1 MIFRPHL
8 TALVLSLLL
17 PVAVHCWSF
26 FGTKQDQPLI
36 VPIRFTLMIDPA
48 GDAKEPGRAID
59 DTFERGI
66 TLQLAE
72 ELKRTIEAENPGV
85 RIILTKFPGEVIE
98 PLQNASFA
106 NRLKVDLYI
115 SLNVFEHKE
124 KLNKLFLY
132 QLTYNPST
140 DLWVKKTDDLV
151 LLPFDQAYK
160 SSLPKTDAF
169 IKQLYESCKKE
180 ERPAKLSCHPPL
192 KIPFKPLVG
201 ISAPAIGIEL
211 GIKKK
216 DDWKE
221 LAPILRRSIEQ
232 IITAEITHDQTSTL
246 PYHQ

>member
-1 MIFRPHL
+1 MNYITFI
-8 TALVLSLLL
+8 VQSGILLL
-17 PVAVHCWSF
+17 SMFSPSISHCWSF
-26 FGTKQDQPLI
+26 FGYKQDQPLI

-48 GDAKEPGRAID
+48 GDAKEPGRSID

-72 ELKRTIEAENPGV
+72 ELKRAIEAENPGI

-106 NRLKVDLYI
+106 NRLKVDLYL
-115 SLNVFEHKE
+115 SFNVFEHKE
-124 KLNKLFLY
+124 KLSTLFFY
-132 QLTYNPST
+132 QLTYNPAT

-160 SSLPKTDAF
+160 NSLAQTDTF
-169 IKQLYESCKKE
+169 IKQLYDACKKE
-180 ERPAKLSCHPPL
+180 ERSAKLNCHLPL
-192 KIPFKPLVG
+192 KVPFKPLVG
-201 ISAPAIGIEL
+201 ISAPAVGIEL

-221 LAPILRRSIEQ
+221 VAPYLSEPLNNSLQ
-232 IITAEITHDQTSTL
+232 KK
-246 PYHQ
+246 